1 MNQFASK
8 VLSLVLLFAL
18 CGFADVAAAMSSP
31 QEAINHDQQSEQQS
45 TETQTVQT
53 NKPDSQK
60 PGDALQTEAG
70 QNLPDSPGAAQS
82 GTQDQSKSQNAGQP
96 LQEPRGTAAAE
107 AAKTHG
113 GAASKPAGAAI
124 APAKQ
129 RRTRS
134 LLIKLGIIAGAG
146 AALGTVY
153 GLSKGSPSRP
163 PGAR

>member
-1 MNQFASK
+1 MNCAVNK
-8 VLSLVLLFAL
+8 VVSFILLLSF
-18 CGFADVAAAMSSP
+18 CGITEVATAMSASQAENSGAP
-31 QEAINHDQQSEQQS
+31 QASVQQNQPNTDSENTGTPS
-45 TETQTVQT
+45 TG
-53 NKPDSQK
+53 N
-60 PGDALQTEAG
+60 
-70 QNLPDSPGAAQS
+70 NLPDSPSAAQAS
-82 GTQDQSKSQNAGQP
+82 PQNQAASPTPGQEP
-96 LQEPRGTAAAE
+96 QEPRGTAAAQ

>member
-1 MNQFASK
+1 MNRFLTRG
-8 VLSLVLLFAL
+8 LSLFLLAVL
-18 CGFADVAAAMSSP
+18 CGLPNLSAATLAPQAVNSESS
-31 QEAINHDQQSEQQS
+31 QQSAQDTATDPAPPQGTAQS
-45 TETQTVQT
+45 
-53 NKPDSQK
+53 
-60 PGDALQTEAG
+60 DAAG
-70 QNLPDSPGAAQS
+70 NLPDSPSAAQS
-82 GTQDQSKSQNAGQP
+82 GNQTQPADQKGS
-96 LQEPRGTAAAE
+96 
-107 AAKTHG
+107 
-113 GAASKPAGAAI
+113 AASKPAGAAI

>member
-1 MNQFASK
+1 MNRFLTRT
-8 VLSLVLLFAL
+8 LSLFLLVVLCAL
-18 CGFADVAAAMSSP
+18 PNLSVAIVAP
-31 QEAINHDQQSEQQS
+31 QAVNSEPAQQSAQD
-45 TETQTVQT
+45 TGT
-53 NKPDSQK
+53 
-60 PGDALQTEAG
+60 DAARPQGTDAG
-70 QNLPDSPGAAQS
+70 GNLPDSPSAAQS
-82 GTQDQSKSQNAGQP
+82 GNQTQPADQKGSAAS
-96 LQEPRGTAAAE
+96 QEPRGTAAAE
-107 AAKTHG
+107 AARTHG

>member
-1 MNQFASK
+1 MPERILILTAEIDAGDACE
-8 VLSLVLLFAL
+8 LISLVVIDPVRFGIDFRELDRTVGETRFAT
-18 CGFADVAAAMSSP
+18 DAARP
-31 QEAINHDQQSEQQS
+31 QGTEQ
-45 TETQTVQT
+45 T
-53 NKPDSQK
+53 
-60 PGDALQTEAG
+60 DAAG
-70 QNLPDSPGAAQS
+70 NLPDSPSAAQS
-82 GTQDQSKSQNAGQP
+82 DSQTQPADQKGSAAS
-96 LQEPRGTAAAE
+96 QEPRGTAAAQ
-107 AAKTHG
+107 AARTHG

>member
-1 MNQFASK
+1 MKSLMTRI
-8 VLSLVLLFAL
+8 LSLVLLVSLAGL
-18 CGFADVAAAMSSP
+18 TEVASAMMAPPSLATE
-31 QEAINHDQQSEQQS
+31 QAQQSS
-45 TETQTVQT
+45 GDTQNTPAQT
-53 NKPDSQK
+53 PATPD
-60 PGDALQTEAG
+60 
-70 QNLPDSPGAAQS
+70 QNGKALPDSPSATQS
-82 GTQDQSKSQNAGQP
+82 NQNQHAPQEPDQTSQQ
-96 LQEPRGTAAAE
+96 PRGTAAAQ

-124 APAKQ
+124 APARQ

>member
-1 MNQFASK
+1 MNRFLTRS
-8 VLSLVLLFAL
+8 LSLFLLAVL
-18 CGFADVAAAMSSP
+18 CGLPNLSAATLAP
-31 QEAINHDQQSEQQS
+31 QAVNSEPSQQSAQDTATDAAPPQGTAQS
-45 TETQTVQT
+45 
-53 NKPDSQK
+53 
-60 PGDALQTEAG
+60 DAAG
-70 QNLPDSPGAAQS
+70 NLPSAAQS
-82 GTQDQSKSQNAGQP
+82 GNQTQPADQKGSAVS
-96 LQEPRGTAAAE
+96 QEPRGTAAAE
-107 AAKTHG
+107 AARTHG

>member
-1 MNQFASK
+1 MKNLMTRI
-8 VLSLVLLFAL
+8 LSLLLLLSLAGL
-18 CGFADVAAAMSSP
+18 TEVASAMMAP
-31 QEAINHDQQSEQQS
+31 QS
-45 TETQTVQT
+45 TTTEQAQQTSGDIQNTPAQT
-53 NKPDSQK
+53 PDADRNGK
-60 PGDALQTEAG
+60 A
-70 QNLPDSPGAAQS
+70 LPDSPSAAQVNQNQAAA
-82 GTQDQSKSQNAGQP
+82 QDSDQTS
-96 LQEPRGTAAAE
+96 QEPRGTAAAQ

>member
-1 MNQFASK
+1 MNRFLTRS
-8 VLSLVLLFAL
+8 LSLFLLAVL
-18 CGFADVAAAMSSP
+18 CGLPNLSAATLAPQAVNSESS
-31 QEAINHDQQSEQQS
+31 QQSAQDTATDPAPPQGTAQS
-45 TETQTVQT
+45 
-53 NKPDSQK
+53 
-60 PGDALQTEAG
+60 DAAG
-70 QNLPDSPGAAQS
+70 NLPDSPSAAQS
-82 GTQDQSKSQNAGQP
+82 GNQTQPADQKGSAP
-96 LQEPRGTAAAE
+96 QEPRGTAAAE
-107 AAKTHG
+107 AARTHG

>member
-1 MNQFASK
+1 MNSAVNK
-8 VLSLVLLFAL
+8 VLSLFLLLSF
-18 CGFADVAAAMSSP
+18 CGITEVATAMSAPQADNSAAPQASVQGNQPSSP
-31 QEAINHDQQSEQQS
+31 
-45 TETQTVQT
+45 
-53 NKPDSQK
+53 
-60 PGDALQTEAG
+60 DAQNTGTPPASN
-70 QNLPDSPGAAQS
+70 NLPDSPSAAQAN
-82 GTQDQSKSQNAGQP
+82 TQNQNANQAPDQQP
-96 LQEPRGTAAAE
+96 QEPRGTAAAQ

-153 GLSKGSPSRP
+153 GLSKASPSRP

>member
-1 MNQFASK
+1 MNRFLTRS
-8 VLSLVLLFAL
+8 LSLFLLAVL
-18 CGFADVAAAMSSP
+18 CGLPNLSAATLAP
-31 QEAINHDQQSEQQS
+31 QAVNSEPRQQSAQDTTTDAAPPQGTAQS
-45 TETQTVQT
+45 
-53 NKPDSQK
+53 
-60 PGDALQTEAG
+60 DAAG
-70 QNLPDSPGAAQS
+70 NLPDSPSAAQS
-82 GTQDQSKSQNAGQP
+82 GNQTQPADQKGSAAS
-96 LQEPRGTAAAE
+96 QEPRGTAAAE
-107 AAKTHG
+107 AARTHG